1 MATIKLCL
9 RQLNA
14 KGNVNTKVSF
24 TVETEK
30 TDEIKP
36 IVNILADRLFGVF
49 AIQAK
54 IAEKG
59 GKNKM
64 FKISKGGK
72 WYVDIDVTEANEIS
86 TIVAGLEFKF
96 TDLGTE
102 QPKEVLQD
110 VFEAWVLLNTTAKL

>member
-9 RQLNA
+9 MQTNGKGKLNSR
-14 KGNVNTKVSF
+14 VSF

-30 TDEIKP
+30 TTEIKP
-36 IVNILADRLFGVF
+36 IVNLLADRLFGVF
-49 AIQAK
+49 DIQSK

-64 FKISKGGK
+64 FNITKGGK
-72 WYVDIDVTEANEIS
+72 WYVDIEVTENNEVA